1 MKNKKTY
8 FKYSVSVKWITAGC
22 LSLIGVLGLM
32 AIVQRDDLVKAYAP
46 SLVHTLLLGIPLLVT
61 LFVLLYFALRAPVY
75 YIHSDEGLYL
85 KLVMGSKFY
94 SDQEYDIM
102 GHISSDDIKGA
113 TRIIGSGGYFG
124 YIGRFSVRGRGV
136 YQFYVTNWGGR
147 LIRLVGRQ
155 GQRTVYINQ

>member
-46 SLVHTLLLGIPLLVT
+46 SPIHTLLVGIPLLVG
-61 LFVLLYFALRAPVY
+61 LFVLLYFALRAPIY
-75 YIHSDEGLYL
+75 YVRSDEGLYL
-85 KLVMGSKFY
+85 KLFVGSKFY
-94 SDQEYDIM
+94 PAQEYDITE
-102 GHISSDDIKGA
+102 HVSSDDIKGA
-113 TRIIGSGGYFG
+113 TRILGSGGYFG
-124 YIGRFSVRGRGV
+124 YIGRFRIRGQGV
-136 YQFYVTNWGGR
+136 CQLYVTNWNGR

-155 GQRTVYINQ
+155 GQRTIYISQ